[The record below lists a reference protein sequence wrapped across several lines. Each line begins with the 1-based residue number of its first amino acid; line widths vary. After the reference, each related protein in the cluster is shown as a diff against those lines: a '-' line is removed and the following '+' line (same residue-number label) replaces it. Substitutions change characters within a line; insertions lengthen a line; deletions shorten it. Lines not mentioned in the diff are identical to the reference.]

1 MGIQYYSFQTY
12 SRTESKSKKDKEG
25 QTIYSIV
32 GEAVRAPGFCEHV
45 SQPKQPVLL
54 FGIPFAEVI
63 KVSEYYAENTFDTCG
78 RAVRKN
84 GLCAIIGIISAP
96 PDMKENVWNI
106 YKKVCI
112 KYLQET
118 WGESLISVIEHID
131 EDFEPDKEHGIKPG
145 TLHRHLHF
153 ACVPQVGINFAEIH
167 PAIKAKREADKAY
180 GISKIPQ
187 GMDEENFRIFKKEGR
202 QAGDRAYRYALK
214 LVQDDFFSKVSN
226 NFGLLRYG
234 PKRLRLSR
242 EEIIKRNQERRM
254 KQKLAVNLSEQEEKA
269 KQQAEEIENAKKD
282 IENINSKKQEIM
294 ENIKN
299 REKAVSNNE
308 KTIKDRETAIH
319 SREQKQADF
328 EKGLK
333 TSLKGWKL
341 PNPTVG
347 EFATHYIKRISGEVM
362 GIVQRAMNTIKSYN
376 QKKAEIEK
384 EKAEF
389 EEENRKRQKQESFK
403 IAASEKIFSENVRKF
418 KDAYEKL
425 KTKILG
431 VKTTHELVLLQ
442 KELVR
447 GQQPHHS
454 R

>member
-12 SRTESKSKKDKEG
+12 SRTESKSKTDKKG
-25 QTIYSIV
+25 QSIYSIV
-32 GEAVRAPGFCEHV
+32 GEAVRTPGFCEHV

-84 GLCAIIGIISAP
+84 GLCAIFGINSAP
-96 PDMKENVWNI
+96 PDMTEKVWNI
-106 YKKVCI
+106 YKKDCI

-131 EDFEPDKEHGIKPG
+131 EDFEPDEEHGIKPG

-153 ACVPQVGINFAEIH
+153 ACVPPVGTNFAEIH
-167 PAIKAKREADKAY
+167 PAIKAKRAADKAY
-180 GISKIPQ
+180 GVSKIPQ
-187 GMDEENFRIFKKEGR
+187 GMDEETFRIFKKEGR
-202 QAGDRAYRYALK
+202 QAGDRAYRNALK
-214 LVQDDFFSKVSN
+214 MVQDDFFSKVSN

-234 PKRLRLSR
+234 TKRLRLSR

-269 KQQAEEIENAKKD
+269 KQQAEEIEKAKREL
-282 IENINSKKQEIM
+282 ENINSEKQGIEK
-294 ENIKN
+294 NLKN
-299 REKAVSNNE
+299 REKAVSDNE
-308 KTIKDRETAIH
+308 KTIKDRETAIY
-319 SREQKQADF
+319 SGEQKQADF

-333 TSLKGWKL
+333 TSLKGWKM
-341 PNPTVG
+341 PNPTIG
-347 EFATHYIKRISGEVM
+347 EFATHYIKRVSGEVM
-362 GIVQRAMNTIKSYN
+362 GIVQRAMNTIKSYS
-376 QKKAEIEK
+376 QKKADIEK
-384 EKAEF
+384 EKAEL
-389 EEENRKRQKQESFK
+389 EEQNRKRQKQEAAK
-403 IAASEKIFSENVRKF
+403 IAASEKFFSEKVRRL

-425 KTKILG
+425 KAKIIG
-431 VKTTHELVLLQ
+431 VKTTQELVFLQ
-442 KELVR
+442 KELAR
-447 GQQPHHS
+447 EQQPHQS